1 MDLSS
6 VTQESSFH
14 QLRGKKFALDDLLG
28 YFQLFIF
35 LQFYERKYQRKER
48 KVSVLLT
55 RIR

>member
-14 QLRGKKFALDDLLG
+14 QLRGKKFALDDLLA

>member
-1 MDLSS
+1 MDLNSI
-6 VTQESSFH
+6 TQESSFH